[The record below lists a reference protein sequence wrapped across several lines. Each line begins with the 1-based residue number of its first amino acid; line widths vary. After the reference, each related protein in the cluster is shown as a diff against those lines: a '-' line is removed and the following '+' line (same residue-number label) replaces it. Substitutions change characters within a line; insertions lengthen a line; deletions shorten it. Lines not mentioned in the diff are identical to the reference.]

1 MVDNT
6 HSQLVTCGT
15 VFQGSCQSR
24 SLSNIS
30 LFVTNVIAGTRAPY
44 GFVASTD
51 PTHPA
56 VAFVAPGP
64 SNSVRLYVGTD
75 DAPSSSSHYRNIRR
89 EYTCGVTSRYLSGDN
104 TFDIPPPTDRGRGT
118 FALLSE
124 EAATSPDFILN
135 YVAGFSVEGFSYFLT
150 TQPAVYPANNSTSR
164 VSKMSQVCQEDDLFD
179 SYVEMRI
186 SCRSDAKDYNLVQA
200 ATLLQPGSR
209 LASTLGLSTTEHL
222 LVAAFYGERD
232 SALCIYRLSDI
243 RKRFTDNIQ
252 ACYNDSSLIVG
263 RQYSWLFFYR
273 DITRYCTPDPQVR
286 KTDIFI
292 IIIITH
298 LFTSVHKKPPVQ
310 SKETNITLAVT
321 LNCMLQN
328 AYSRSPFSWPVKMS
342 DSPGL
347 SVCGGYDLCCRS
359 CPKL

>member
-56 VAFVAPGP
+56 VVFVAPGP

-75 DAPSSSSHYRNIRR
+75 DVPSSSFHYRTFRKF
-89 EYTCGVTSRYLSGDN
+89 TCGVASRYLNGSR
-104 TFDIPPPTDRGRGT
+104 TFEITRLNFDGRGT
-118 FALLSE
+118 FAYLSE

-150 TQPAVYPANNSTSR
+150 TQPAVYPANSSTQR
-164 VSKMSQVCQEDDLFD
+164 VSKMSQVCQEDEY

-186 SCRSDAKDYNLVQA
+186 SCRSDSKDYNLVQA

-222 LVAAFYGERD
+222 LVAAFYGEPD
-232 SALCIYRLSDI
+232 SALCVYRLSDI
-243 RKRFTDNIQ
+243 RKRFTDNIR
-252 ACYNDSSLIVG
+252 ACYNDSSLVVG
-263 RQYSWLFFYR
+263 RQFFGW
-273 DITRYCTPDPQVR
+273 TQYCTPDSEVR
-286 KTDIFI
+286 
-292 IIIITH
+292 
-298 LFTSVHKKPPVQ
+298 
-310 SKETNITLAVT
+310 
-321 LNCMLQN
+321 
-328 AYSRSPFSWPVKMS
+328 
-342 DSPGL
+342 
-347 SVCGGYDLCCRS
+347 
-359 CPKL
+359 